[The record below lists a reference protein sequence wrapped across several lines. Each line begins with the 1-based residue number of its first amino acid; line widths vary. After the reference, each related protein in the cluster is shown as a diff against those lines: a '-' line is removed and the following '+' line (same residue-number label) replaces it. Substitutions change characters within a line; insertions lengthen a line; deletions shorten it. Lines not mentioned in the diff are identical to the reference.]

1 MKAERRQRD
10 RGCEWPEDPWRLL
23 SVWSGRWRSA
33 SAVARLGGPSRAS
46 AATPFLW
53 FA

>member
-1 MKAERRQRD
+1 MKAEWRQRV
-10 RGCEWPEDPWRLL
+10 RGCEWPHDPERLV

-33 SAVARLGGPSRAS
+33 SADARLGGPSRAS

-53 FA
+53 FS